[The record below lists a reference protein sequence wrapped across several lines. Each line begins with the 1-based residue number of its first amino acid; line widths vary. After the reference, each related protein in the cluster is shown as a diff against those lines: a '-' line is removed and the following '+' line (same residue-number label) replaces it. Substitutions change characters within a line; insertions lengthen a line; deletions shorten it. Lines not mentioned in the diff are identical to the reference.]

1 MNMLGGGGGLGDYVG
16 KRGVRDCVTR
26 RVGSQKVEKSFSDPL
41 PCMFLLGEKLL
52 VVRSC
57 ECSVSVVFRPSVA
70 AGMRVFCFPEVGER
84 ACEQGNDALRPLART
99 EKSQWPSSFHLCRLV
114 SHLASSAAS

>member
-1 MNMLGGGGGLGDYVG
+1 MEEYARKKKEGGHTCLRHTPRWLAKSG
-16 KRGVRDCVTR
+16 
-26 RVGSQKVEKSFSDPL
+26 EKFSDPL

-70 AGMRVFCFPEVGER
+70 GGMRVFTLVKSDSGVL
-84 ACEQGNDALRPLART
+84 AQGYSFTLRPAARM
-99 EKSQWPSSFHLCRLV
+99 E
-114 SHLASSAAS
+114 